1 MQWNGLTQALLTTT
15 LVATS
20 LLSGTIACATSAS
33 QYRSQ
38 GLSYRSQGR
47 LPEAIVALQKAAD
60 LEPKNLAGQVVLGWT
75 LHLAGQEQRAATV
88 LERNLRYNPY
98 HVQTLNALGIVY
110 LVQGELLSAVLT
122 HGWAAILAPN
132 NEIPYYNLSLSF
144 ERLHCYDWAIVTATR
159 AATLEPENPH
169 PLVAL
174 SIAHWGKAETQIAQQ
189 IYRQA
194 ISVDGRYQNS
204 DFLAYLNEAG
214 FSADQIER
222 SRQVL
227 QSL

>member
-1 MQWNGLTQALLTTT
+1 MQWNRFVQGIFAVT

-20 LLSGTIACATSAS
+20 VLSGRTACATSAA

-38 GLSYRSQGR
+38 GLSYRSQGQ
-47 LPEAIVALQKAAD
+47 LKEAIVALQKAAD
-60 LEPKNLAGQVVLGWT
+60 LEPKNLAGQVALGWT
-75 LHLAGQEQRAATV
+75 LHLSGQEQRAAAV
-88 LERNLRYNPY
+88 LLQNFKHNPY
-98 HVQTLNALGIVY
+98 YVPTLNALGIVY
-110 LVQGELLSAVLT
+110 LVKGDLLAAVLT

-159 AATLEPENPH
+159 AAALEPENPH

-174 SIAHWGKAETQIAQQ
+174 SIAHWGKAEKQVAQQ
-189 IYRQA
+189 IYQQA
-194 ISVDGRYQNS
+194 ITVDGRYQSS

-214 FSADQIER
+214 FSVDQIER